1 MPDRL
6 PPGKVPWELIAD
18 LVGGPLPKAVKLG
31 PALGEDAALVEIG
44 GELWALAADPI
55 TFTSVEAGRLA
66 VVVNANDLAVRGAR
80 PRYLLAVGLI
90 APAEATPAR
99 VRELLEQV
107 RRACA
112 ELGVALVGGH
122 TEVAP
127 GLAHS
132 VIVGTMLGRV
142 EGRPLTTGGLC
153 AGDLVGMTRSAGLEG
168 TAILL
173 AERGDR
179 LRAVPGFST
188 GSAPGLDAAGELSV
202 VPEAM
207 AAAACPLVSA
217 LHDVTEG
224 GVGAALHEMAA
235 ASGLVIEVSREAIPV
250 LPSTTAV
257 CEALGLDPLGLLGSG
272 SLLIGCAAEG
282 AGELE
287 TALGDLGVPM
297 TWIGRARS
305 GGAPGATL
313 PRFARDELLK
323 ACVMADVE
331 ALIFDMDGT
340 LVASSYDWSAIR
352 RSLGVEGP
360 SIIDALNGLPEP
372 ERGRRWAELEEI
384 ESQASER
391 SELHDG
397 AVELLDLLRSHGLA
411 TALVTNNTAANTER
425 LLDRFGLRFDVV
437 LTRDSGLWKPS
448 GAPLV
453 EAARRL
459 GVVPGRCL
467 GVGDSHFDLLAAR
480 DAGLAAV
487 CMLHDGAGR
496 HDGEAEL
503 AFTDIPS
510 FIRYLKLVLP

>member
-18 LVGGPLPKAVKLG
+18 LVGGPLPKEVRLG

-99 VRELLEQV
+99 VRELLAQL
-107 RRACA
+107 RRACD

-142 EGRPLTTGGLC
+142 EGRPLTTGGLR

-173 AERGDR
+173 AEHGAR
-179 LRAVPGFST
+179 LRDLPGFPGGT
-188 GSAPGLDAAGELSV
+188 TLDLESAGGLSV
-202 VPEAM
+202 VAEAL
-207 AAAACPLVSA
+207 AAAAHPQVSA

-224 GVGAALHEMAA
+224 GVATALHEMAA
-235 ASGLVIEVSREAIPV
+235 ASGLLIEVTGDAIPV
-250 LPSTTAV
+250 LPETAAV

-272 SLLIGCAAEG
+272 SLLVGCAAGGVGEIEAAL
-282 AGELE
+282 AG
-287 TALGDLGVPM
+287 LGVPLC
-297 TWIGRARS
+297 WIGHARA
-305 GGAPGATL
+305 GGEPRATL

-323 ACVMADVE
+323 AGVMADIE

-340 LVASSYDWSAIR
+340 LVASSYDWPAIR
-352 RSLGVEGP
+352 RGLGVAGP

-372 ERGRRWAELEEI
+372 ERGRRWAELEAI

-391 SELHDG
+391 AELYDG
-397 AVELLDLLRSHGLA
+397 AVELLELLRGHGLA
-411 TALVTNNTAANTER
+411 TALVTNNTAANTGR
-425 LLDRFGLRFDVV
+425 LLERFGLGFDVV
-437 LTRDSGLWKPS
+437 LTRDCGLWKPS

-467 GVGDSHFDLLAAR
+467 GVGDSHYDLLAAR

-496 HDGEAEL
+496 HDGEADL
-503 AFTDIPS
+503 SFPDIPALVRFLS
-510 FIRYLKLVLP
+510 VVLP